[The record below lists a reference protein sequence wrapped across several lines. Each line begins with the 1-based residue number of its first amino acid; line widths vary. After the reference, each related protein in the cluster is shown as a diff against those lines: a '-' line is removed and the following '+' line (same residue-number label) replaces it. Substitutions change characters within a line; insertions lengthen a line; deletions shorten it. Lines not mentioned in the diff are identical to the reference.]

1 MMQRLMV
8 WGVTAVTAAAC
19 ATPDRIVPL
28 PAPQTSGVGKADL
41 SGVTVVLR
49 EFQINGPPQKEID
62 KYGPQLRRDFMQYVA
77 SRSEFA
83 AVTSGNADAAT
94 RPNALLLDVIVD
106 ASYTSNRTY
115 ILDYA
120 FFWLF
125 GLISPNWGEAKVK
138 VRLTAVDKGMR
149 PILVEENSE
158 NIEYSMTAFGWY
170 RTGPQ
175 EDAFAQAYSR
185 AFDTIAQRIAVRR
198 DMIVMALEGGKAMA
212 GMPMLNST
220 VSSAT
225 LQCKK
230 GATSRSIAVL
240 PLQIKRLERELGA
253 LLDELLVSNVS
264 ASGCFKVISSSDIN
278 AMLGLE
284 KLKDVSGCSDTACAA
299 EIGGA
304 LGVDLLLSGTVGRLG
319 DNLLVSLS
327 VIDITKS
334 EVLGR
339 LTSNIPQDEN
349 QIPGYLREAVRKLFA
364 NVPEATGR

>member
-1 MMQRLMV
+1 MERLTV
-8 WGVTAVTAAAC
+8 WSIAAVWAAAC

-28 PAPQTSGVGKADL
+28 PAPQTTGVGKADL
-41 SGVTVVLR
+41 SGVTLVLR
-49 EFQINGPPQKEID
+49 DFQIHGPPPKEVA
-62 KYGPQLRRDFMQYVA
+62 KLGPQLRRDFMTYLA
-77 SRSEFA
+77 SRNEFA
-83 AVTSGNADAAT
+83 QVTSGDAEAAGK
-94 RPNALLLDVIVD
+94 PGALLLDVIVD
-106 ASYTSNRTY
+106 AGYTANRTY
-115 ILDYA
+115 ILDYF
-120 FFWLF
+120 FFWAL
-125 GLISPNWGEAKVK
+125 GLISPAWGEAKVK
-138 VRLTAVDKGMR
+138 VRLTAVDKAMR
-149 PILVEENSE
+149 PILVEENTESV
-158 NIEYSMTAFGWY
+158 EYSMTLFGWY

-198 DMIVMALEGGKAMA
+198 DMIVMAMEGGKPMA
-212 GMPMLNST
+212 GVPALSST
-220 VSSAT
+220 ISSAQ

-253 LLDELLVSNVS
+253 LIDELLVSNVS

-319 DNLLVSLS
+319 DNLLVSLA
-327 VIDITKS
+327 VIDIAKS

-349 QIPGYLREAVRKLFA
+349 QISGYLHEAVRKLFA
-364 NVPEATGR
+364 NVPAATGT